1 MTNNPD
7 PIKPFCL
14 WLNGPTNKDRSIL
27 ADLIQRALTHR
38 GAAVQILD
46 STRASQ
52 EIGVETVY
60 PEDLVKILAWVTKL
74 MKNQGV
80 TIVLALK
87 VDDPAGR
94 AQIKNELPGL
104 FEVSLGLS
112 ENPEYANLVLDT
124 GTESVPDCLARILRA
139 LELLEYIP
147 AVDEAGYSEQE
158 AELVAQRLK
167 ELGYI

>member
-1 MTNNPD
+1 MTDNID

-14 WLNGPTNKDRSIL
+14 WLNGPTNKDRSTL

-38 GAAVQILD
+38 GVVAQILD
-46 STRASQ
+46 STRAYQ
-52 EIGVETVY
+52 EIGVETVH

-94 AQIKNELPGL
+94 AQIKKEIPGL
-104 FEVSLGLS
+104 FEVSLGLA
-112 ENPEYANLVLDT
+112 ENPEHANLVLDT
-124 GTESVPDCLARILRA
+124 NTESVPDCLARILRA
-139 LELLEYIP
+139 LDLLGFIP
-147 AVDEAGYSEQE
+147 PDEDGGYSEKE